1 MLLKFSVESCV
12 WKGPPNVAWVDTH
25 NLPEQAIL
33 SPTDYK
39 YLYPVLIF
47 IFWLRCIMIKIYNV
61 FSLHPY
67 SLPEKRQKHKNK
79 KMGEGEKKQE
89 EEGEETLV
97 SWEFLLSQN
106 FCWDRILNSLEPSSI
121 LIESSNWIKIFFSHR
136 RWDMWALA
144 AIPVTVRIPESRCAE
159 L

>member
-12 WKGPPNVAWVDTH
+12 WKGSPNVAWVDTH